1 MHGTKLHG
9 RQPPSKVLH
18 ISDLS
23 RLRIFLKLRLYRHET
38 PPWQSCP
45 ICGTKVRRR
54 SCVKRRRA
62 FLPTKKAEHGQPQS
76 DEHEYVGAESSRRG
90 NHSQRDSAIAEGT
103 KALPGIGG
111 QFAAAF
117 RGFGQCGAIPTA
129 TEGLDERDCVDH
141 AAAENIYRSE
151 FVSESRALS
160 GCHFQITGDAAFI
173 SCPREFQILLGR
185 GDCLILNLSFALEN
199 PQCCYVVFDLL
210 EAGQDGLTI
219 VSDCLVEKS
228 DGLV

>member
-62 FLPTKKAEHGQPQS
+62 FFPTKKAEHGQPQS
-76 DEHEYVGAESSRRG
+76 DENEYVGAESSSRG
-90 NHSQRDSAIAEGT
+90 NPSQRGSAIAVYT
-103 KALPGIGG
+103 KPFPGIGDNV
-111 QFAAAF
+111 A
-117 RGFGQCGAIPTA
+117 
-129 TEGLDERDCVDH
+129 
-141 AAAENIYRSE
+141 
-151 FVSESRALS
+151 
-160 GCHFQITGDAAFI
+160 
-173 SCPREFQILLGR
+173 
-185 GDCLILNLSFALEN
+185 
-199 PQCCYVVFDLL
+199 
-210 EAGQDGLTI
+210 
-219 VSDCLVEKS
+219 
-228 DGLV
+228 